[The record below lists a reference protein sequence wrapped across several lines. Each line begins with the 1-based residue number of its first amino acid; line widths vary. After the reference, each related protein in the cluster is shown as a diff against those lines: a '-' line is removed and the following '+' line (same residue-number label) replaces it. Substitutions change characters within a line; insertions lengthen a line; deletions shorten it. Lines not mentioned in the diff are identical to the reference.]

1 MPTFLSL
8 GQCNS
13 GVVRRLTSALE
24 LDSQSGHVTYPD
36 VAEQMP
42 LKFYL
47 KLSGLRSA
55 EAELM
60 RSKSVTVRA
69 GHLQCKVPRGTHLSL
84 MLLVGRSRLTVRH
97 EDRRR

>member
-13 GVVRRLTSALE
+13 RVVRRLTSALE

-47 KLSGLRSA
+47 KLSGLRA

-60 RSKSVTVRA
+60 RSKSVTVRV

-84 MLLVGRSRLTVRH
+84 MYWL
-97 EDRRR
+97 EDLD